1 MKRIGS
7 ILLAAVLLL
16 TLMGCT
22 RSAAADRSLQA
33 DEPQP
38 SPAAPAEEEGAPAE
52 ANQKSD
58 VLVVYFSRTGEQY
71 NVGVIEEGN
80 TAIVARMIAA
90 ETGAD
95 LFEILPTDD
104 HY

>member
-1 MKRIGS
+1 MMKRIGS

-38 SPAAPAEEEGAPAE
+38 SPAAHAACGQNSCHHADKKD
-52 ANQKSD
+52 KSHRI
-58 VLVVYFSRTGEQY
+58 LSRG
-71 NVGVIEEGN
+71 
-80 TAIVARMIAA
+80 R
-90 ETGAD
+90 
-95 LFEILPTDD
+95 
-104 HY
+104 